1 MVDVGCGN
9 GKYLDS
15 RKDLIVMG
23 TDFSHNLLKIVLE
36 RGFPGMRC
44 DMLSLGLRD
53 SIADGIICIAALHH
67 LTTDHR
73 RIIALKEMMRVLKD
87 GGKVLVYV
95 WAKDQQKEKE
105 MSSYLK
111 QNKKNLR
118 EESEASK
125 SAEQGEFGLPVHQ
138 NRTEFKHQDVLVPW
152 KLKPTSGETETKT
165 FKRYYHVFEEWELEC
180 LMLKAGFT
188 KIVESYY
195 DQGNWCAIAQK

>member
-1 MVDVGCGN
+1 
-9 GKYLDS
+9 
-15 RKDLIVMG
+15 
-23 TDFSHNLLKIVLE
+23 
-36 RGFPGMRC
+36 
-44 DMLSLGLRD
+44 MLALGLKD
-53 SIADGIICIAALHH
+53 SIADGIICIAVLHH
-67 LTTDHR
+67 LTTDQR

-95 WAKDQQKEKE
+95 WAKDQKKEKE

-118 EESEASK
+118 QESEASK
-125 SAEQGEFGLPVHQ
+125 SSEQGEFGLPVHQ

-152 KLKPTSGETETKT
+152 KLKSTSGEVETKT
-165 FKRYYHVFEEWELEC
+165 FKRYYHVFEEGELEC

-195 DQGNWCAIAQK
+195 DQGNWCAVAQK